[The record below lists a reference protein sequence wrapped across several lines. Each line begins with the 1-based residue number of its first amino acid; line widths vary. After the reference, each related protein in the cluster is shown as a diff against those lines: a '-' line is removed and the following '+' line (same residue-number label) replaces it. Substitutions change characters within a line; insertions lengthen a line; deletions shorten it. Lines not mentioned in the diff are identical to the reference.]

1 MKKWPVPTTNHTA
14 LLSFLGFAGYYRRF
28 IQGFARIAGPLHDLI
43 VKGNSHHKKALTPQN
58 CGASD
63 ISGRLM
69 SSSYSGVC

>member
-1 MKKWPVPTTNHTA
+1 MKNWPGPTTTTA

-28 IQGFARIAGPLHDLI
+28 IKGFAGIAGPLHDLI
-43 VKGNSHHKKALTPQN
+43 AKGNSHHKKALTPQN
-58 CGASD
+58 CEASD